1 MTHVFNYD
9 KDTLTYS
16 MNVYESKKCVA
27 VFRAYI
33 LNNVV
38 EDVQGINL
46 CGRPLALYSLTVQ
59 FARAVGNFVITGN
72 VQPND
77 SSSGLFQ

>member
-1 MTHVFNYD
+1 MSYVFNYD
-9 KDTLTYS
+9 KDTSTYS

-38 EDVQGINL
+38 EDVQAINL
-46 CGRPLALYSLTVQ
+46 CGRPLALYSLTAR
-59 FARAVGNFVITGN
+59 FACAVGNFVFTGN

-77 SSSGLFQ
+77 SSSNLFQ